1 MTKQLNTKGLWSF
14 LIITFG
20 LTLLVI
26 LMMGLAGLKVVGDDV
41 ASAQLIML
49 GVMFIPALAAFV
61 TRKFITKENWSD
73 AGLKWAKFKNYLMVW
88 LTILVIFLVIY
99 IITAL
104 LGNAPDWG
112 MVNFAASIGEQV
124 PESPGIALLIIF
136 LLTLFATP
144 FINSI
149 AGFGEELGWRG
160 FLLPKLMYLGTKRA
174 LITHAVIWGFW
185 HVPFVLL
192 LGFGGYANIWLGALY
207 LWVLISLIGIFFGYL
222 RLRSGSTVVV
232 SWAHGV
238 LNAQSYGVWLV
249 IFPSLNKFL
258 FGFSGL
264 VGIVVFGVVALY
276 CLQKLDKDKQIK
288 V

>member
-26 LMMGLAGLKVVGDDV
+26 LMMGLVGLKVVGDDV
-41 ASAQLIML
+41 TSAQLIML

-61 TRKFITKENWSD
+61 TRKFITKEDWSD
-73 AGLKWAKFKNYLMVW
+73 SGLRWAKFKNYLMVW

-99 IITAL
+99 IVTAL
-104 LGNAPDWG
+104 FGNAPDWG
-112 MVNFAASIGEQV
+112 MANFAASIGEQV

-222 RLRSGSTVVV
+222 RLRSGSTLVV
-232 SWAHGV
+232 SWAHGA

-249 IFPSLNKFL
+249 IFPSLNKFF

-264 VGIVVFGVVALY
+264 VGIVVFGVELFIVY
-276 CLQKLDKDKQIK
+276 KN
-288 V
+288 